1 VRSRIRVIVHL
12 GVVLVAGTMF
22 ANPVGAA
29 SAPTAAKPTGEITV
43 SAAASLTDAF
53 HRIGARFEKRYEGTD
68 VTFNFDSSS
77 ALVLQVQSGAPVD
90 VFASADES
98 NMAKL
103 VDGGQVRT
111 KPVDFARNELEIAT
125 KPGNPTNIKNLADLD
140 TQGVVALCAAEAP
153 CGRYADAA
161 LDAAGVAIPTDHIT
175 RATNAKATLTAVATG
190 DADAAIVYVTDVRTA
205 GSTVSGVVI
214 PDSQNQ
220 IAIYPIAPLVEAT
233 NRTTAKAFARYVA
246 SPAGQKVLAKYGFLA
261 P

>member
-1 VRSRIRVIVHL
+1 VRCSIRVIIHL
-12 GVVLVAGTMF
+12 GVVLVAGAVL

-29 SAPTAAKPTGEITV
+29 SAPTAAKPKGAITV

-53 HRIGARFEKRYEGTD
+53 HRIGARFEQRYEGTD

-111 KPVDFARNELEIAT
+111 KPIAFARNQLEIAT
-125 KPGNPTNIKNLADLD
+125 KPGNPTKIKNLADLD
-140 TQGVVALCAAEAP
+140 SQGVVALCAAEVP
-153 CGRYADAA
+153 CGKYADAA
-161 LDAAGVAIPTDHIT
+161 LDAAGVEIPSDHIT

-190 DADAAIVYVTDVRTA
+190 DADAAVVYVTDVRTA
-205 GSTVSGVVI
+205 GATVGGVVI

-220 IAIYPIAPLVEAT
+220 IAIYPIAPLAETA
-233 NRTTAKAFARYVA
+233 NRTTAKAFARSDA
-246 SPAGQKVLAKYGFLA
+246 SPAGQKILAKYGFLA